1 MRNMIIIGL
10 VFITSIIACTKVGRN
25 ITIKGKV
32 INPLTNVTYE
42 GIKVQ
47 LVKSQSFSLPGGFK
61 EIKHTFTDENGEFE
75 LNATRLGNVWVQAQS
90 GSDLY
95 VLGWYQDGEYIS
107 DNFRT
112 TAQKRKTMEA
122 DFHLVPYG
130 DLRIHFKNE
139 NCQGVTDT
147 VELYLDGSFIGFDDI
162 QIGKLTSLSGC
173 VNLLD
178 DAIKFPMGERYYH
191 WVVKRDGFPDEIVY
205 DTVFVQP
212 NQETILEVF
221 Y

>member
-1 MRNMIIIGL
+1 MRYVILILISFLFLG
-10 VFITSIIACTKVGRN
+10 TSSCTKVGRN
-25 ITIKGKV
+25 ITVKGKV
-32 INPLTNVTYE
+32 INPITGTRYPDL
-42 GIKVQ
+42 KVQ
-47 LVKSQSFSLPGGFK
+47 LVKSQSLSLPGGFK

-75 LNATRLGNVWVQAQS
+75 LNATRLGKIWVQVQS

-95 VLGWYQDGEYIS
+95 VIGWYQDGEYIS

-122 DFHLVPYG
+122 DFHVVPYG
-130 DLRIHFKNE
+130 EMILHIKNQ
-139 NCQGVTDT
+139 NCQGPNDT
-147 VELYLDGSFIGFDDI
+147 LELYLDGSFITYTNQQGL
-162 QIGKLTSLSGC
+162 LTTLTGC
-173 VNLLD
+173 A
-178 DAIKFPMGERYYH
+178 DAMGNPQKFPMGERYYH

>member
-1 MRNMIIIGL
+1 MRCLIIL
-10 VFITSIIACTKVGRN
+10 VSTLILGVTSCTKIGRN

-75 LNATRLGNVWVQAQS
+75 LNATRLGDVWVQAQS

-95 VLGWYQDGEYIS
+95 VLGWYQDEEYIS
-107 DNFRT
+107 SNFRT

-122 DFHLVPYG
+122 DFHVVPYSFAK
-130 DLRIHFKNE
+130 LIINNV
-139 NCQGVTDT
+139 NCQGPDDLFVLFRENQLGT
-147 VELYLDGSFIGFDDI
+147 IDDI
-162 QIGKLTSLSGC
+162 FGWEHEGC
-173 VNLLD
+173 VYWETNGYSEIL
-178 DAIKFPMGERYYH
+178 MGEVYYR
-191 WVVKRDGFPDEIVY
+191 WEVTRGGNTEVFY
-205 DTVFVQP
+205 DTVF
-212 NQETILEVF
+212 
-221 Y
+221 